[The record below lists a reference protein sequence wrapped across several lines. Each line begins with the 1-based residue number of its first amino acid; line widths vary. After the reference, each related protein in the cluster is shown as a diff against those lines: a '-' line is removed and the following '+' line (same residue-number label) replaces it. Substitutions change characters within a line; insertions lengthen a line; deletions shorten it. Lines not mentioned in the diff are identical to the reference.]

1 MADDL
6 VFTLEDES
14 QLELNSDYESE
25 LMIEDSYPYG
35 EYHEKFLGPYTVTPF
50 LYDEQ
55 ELITRDK
62 VMTQNLTVKEIPIVE
77 TTNLYGGRTIVI
89 G

>member
-14 QLELNSDYESE
+14 ELDLVLDYDSE
-25 LMIEDSYPYG
+25 LMLDDSYPFG
-35 EYHEKFLGPYTVTPF
+35 EYHEKFSGPYTVTPI

-55 ELITRDK
+55 ELLTRDK
-62 VMTQNLTVKEIPIVE
+62 VMTQNLTVKEIPVVE
-77 TTNLYGGRTIVI
+77 TTNLYGGKTVVI